1 MMTDHLCLKTVLLGL
16 VLSLVAGC
24 SRSQEY
30 PNRPITLVV
39 PWAAGGGTDR
49 CSRQMAAHLE
59 QELGEHVN
67 AVNATGGKGVT
78 GHNRGL
84 GARPDGYTLLM
95 ATLELSMMHWSGLT
109 DLTYEDCVPLM
120 SINEDYAALFVR
132 HDAPWKTLGELEQ
145 AIRDNPGSLKA
156 SGTSSG
162 GAWHLALAGWLMAGG
177 FDVDDVVWIS
187 STGSNPSLQELISG
201 GVDMV
206 CCSLPEAAALLEGG
220 KVRTIGV
227 MSPQPVAGYEEVPT
241 FVSQGRDWSLGG
253 WRALVLPPGT
263 PQPVVDKLKTA
274 VRRIVTG
281 ETAIVSGGSAAEG
294 TPSIQT
300 FPEFMDAAGFDRTWR
315 EGDELQTFFAE
326 TDEKFGVLLTSDA
339 MKSVNTERFNSMTW
353 PAVLMG
359 LIGLTLVA
367 LVATHF
373 AKGKTPVTDVPETVA
388 KADSTETAQ
397 EPISRQLT
405 GRGVLNFALIV
416 GGIVAYCLTVEK
428 VGFPIAAGGL
438 LLVLLLSLRTRVSVG
453 VLVTVATVPL
463 MWQLFAGLLRV
474 PLPRGDWGF

>member
-1 MMTDHLCLKTVLLGL
+1 MMTDPLCLKTVSLAF
-16 VLSLVAGC
+16 VLSIVAGC

-49 CSRQMAAHLE
+49 CSRQIAAHLE
-59 QELGEHVN
+59 QELGVPVN
-67 AVNATGGKGVT
+67 VVNATGGKGVT

-84 GARPDGYTLLM
+84 SARPDGYTLLM

-109 DLTYEDCVPLM
+109 ELTYKDCVPLM

-132 HDAPWKTLGELEQ
+132 DDAPWQTLGELEQ

-162 GAWHLALAGWLMAGG
+162 GAWHLALAGWLMAGE

-220 KVRTIGV
+220 KIRTIGV
-227 MSPQPVAGYEEVPT
+227 MSPKPVVGYEDVPT

-274 VRRIVTG
+274 VRRILTG
-281 ETAIVSGGSAAEG
+281 KTSIVSGGSAAEG
-294 TPSIQT
+294 TSTSQT

-315 EGDELQTFFAE
+315 EGDELETFFKE

-339 MKSVNTERFNSMTW
+339 MKSVNTERFNSMAW
-353 PAVLMG
+353 PTVLMG
-359 LIGLTLVA
+359 LIGLTLLA
-367 LVATHF
+367 LVVAHF
-373 AKGKTPVTDVPETVA
+373 AVGKTPVTEGRDATDRAEA
-388 KADSTETAQ
+388 ATEPVSQ
-397 EPISRQLT
+397 QLT
-405 GRGVLNFALIV
+405 GRGVLNFTLIV

-428 VGFPIAAGGL
+428 AGFPVAAAAL
-438 LLVLLLSLRTRVSVG
+438 LLALLLSLRTRVSVA
-453 VLVTVATVPL
+453 VLITSVAVPV
-463 MWQLFAGLLRV
+463 MWLLFAVLLRV

>member
-1 MMTDHLCLKTVLLGL
+1 MTDRLCLKTVLLSL
-16 VLSLVAGC
+16 ALSIVVGC
-24 SRSQEY
+24 SQSQEY

-49 CSRQMAAHLE
+49 CSRQIAAHLE
-59 QELGEHVN
+59 EELGVPVN
-67 AVNATGGKGVT
+67 VVNATGGKGVT

-109 DLTYEDCVPLM
+109 DLTYKDCVPLM

-132 HDAPWKTLGELEQ
+132 DDAPWQTLGELEQ

-162 GAWHLALAGWLMAGG
+162 GAWHLGLAGWLMAGD

-220 KVRTIGV
+220 KIRTIGV
-227 MSPQPVAGYEEVPT
+227 MSPKPVVGYEDVPT

-263 PQPVVDKLKTA
+263 PQPVVDKLETA
-274 VRRIVTG
+274 VRRILTG
-281 ETAIVSGGSAAEG
+281 ETSIVSGGSAAEG
-294 TPSIQT
+294 TSTSQT

-315 EGDELQTFFAE
+315 EGDELQSFFAE
-326 TDEKFGVLLTSDA
+326 NDEKFGVLLTSEA
-339 MKSVNTERFNSMTW
+339 MKSVNTERFNSMAW
-353 PAVLMG
+353 PTMLMG
-359 LIGLTLVA
+359 LIALTLLA

-373 AKGKTPVTDVPETVA
+373 AQGKTPVTDASETVA
-388 KADSTETAQ
+388 QAEIAETAT
-397 EPISRQLT
+397 EPVSRQLT
-405 GRGVLNFALIV
+405 ERGVLNFALIV
-416 GGIVAYCLTVEK
+416 GGIVAYCLAIEK
-428 VGFPIAAGGL
+428 VGFPVAAGGL
-438 LLVLLLSLRTRVSVG
+438 LLVLLLSLRTRVSVS
-453 VLVTVATVPL
+453 VLITLVAVPL
-463 MWQLFAGLLRV
+463 MWGLFAVLLRV